1 MRDSNRLT
9 VITVKNKHK
18 PGRYGDGGGLYLL
31 VKPNGKSWVFRW
43 RDRITGKLRDKGLG
57 AAAGGWA
64 VGLEEARQRAEEC
77 RHQLRDGL
85 DPIAVK
91 RQAIAD
97 EKLERARQLTFGQCC
112 TKYIDSH
119 RAGWRNAN
127 HGEQWQSTLDTYA
140 GTLQP
145 LPVASIDTALVIKAL
160 EPIWETKTE
169 TATRVRQRI
178 EAVLDWA
185 TAREFRTGENPA
197 RWRGHLD
204 KLLPKPAKLK
214 HVTPRAALPYVELGE
229 FMAQLRQRE
238 GLGARALELQ
248 ILTAARPG
256 EVAGAEWREID
267 LDAATWQ
274 IPGAR
279 MKSGRDHRVPL
290 SLPALSLLRK
300 LKPRAAG
307 FVFPGVKK
315 GQSLTTAAALKSL
328 RAVRPGFDAHGFRS
342 TFRDWCADCTTYR
355 GDIAEA
361 ALAHVLKDKTEAA
374 YKRTDLFEKRAR
386 LMAEWAQFCATPAT
400 KDGKV
405 TPIKTAR
412 RKATKLAP

>member
-9 VITVKNKHK
+9 VITVKNKRK

-31 VKPNGKSWVFRW
+31 VKQNGKSWVFRW

-57 AAAGGWA
+57 SAAGGWA

-77 RHQLRDGL
+77 RRQLRDGL
-85 DPIAVK
+85 DPIEVK
-91 RQAIAD
+91 RQTLAD
-97 EKLERARQLTFGQCC
+97 AKLERARQLTFGECC
-112 TKYIDSH
+112 TKYMDAH
-119 RAGWRNAN
+119 RDGWRNVKHAA
-127 HGEQWQSTLDTYA
+127 QWQSTLDTYA
-140 GTLQP
+140 GDLQP

-160 EPIWETKTE
+160 EPIWATRTE

-214 HVTPRAALPYVELGE
+214 NVKPRAALPYAEVAD
-229 FMAQLRQRE
+229 FMAKLRQSE

-248 ILTAARPG
+248 ILTACRPG
-256 EVAGAEWREID
+256 EVAGAHWREID
-267 LDAATWQ
+267 MDSATWT
-274 IPGAR
+274 IPGER
-279 MKSGRDHRVPL
+279 MKAGRGHRVPL
-290 SLPALSLLRK
+290 SPLALNLLRK
-300 LKPRAAG
+300 LKPHSSG
-307 FVFPGVKK
+307 FVFPGIKR
-315 GQSLTTAAALKSL
+315 GRSLTTAAMLKAFRTV
-328 RAVRPGFDAHGFRS
+328 RAGFDAHGFRS
-342 TFRDWCADCTTYR
+342 TFRDWCADCTAYT

-361 ALAHVLKDKTEAA
+361 ALAHAIKDKTEAA

-386 LMAEWAQFCATPAT
+386 LMADWARFCATPAIKGGT
-400 KDGKV
+400 V
-405 TPIKTAR
+405 TPIKAVR
-412 RKATKLAP
+412 RTLANAAP

>member
-1 MRDSNRLT
+1 MWDSNRLT
-9 VITVKNKHK
+9 VIAVKNKHK
-18 PGRYGDGGGLYLL
+18 PGRFGDGGGLYLL

-57 AAAGGWA
+57 PAAGGWA

-77 RHQLRDGL
+77 RHQLRDGR

-91 RQAIAD
+91 RQALAD
-97 EKLERARQLTFGQCC
+97 AKLERARQLTFAECS

-119 RAGWRNAN
+119 RAGWRNAK
-127 HGEQWQSTLDTYA
+127 HAAQWQSTLDTYA
-140 GTLQP
+140 CALQP

-160 EPIWETKTE
+160 EAIWETKTE

-214 HVTPRAALPYVELGE
+214 HVTPRAALPYAEIGE
-229 FMAQLRQRE
+229 FMVQLRQRE

-256 EVAGAEWREID
+256 EVAGAEWPEFD

-290 SLPALSLLRK
+290 STSALFLLRK
-300 LKPRAAG
+300 LKPRTTG
-307 FVFPGVKK
+307 FVFPGAQK
-315 GQSLTTAAALKSL
+315 GRPLTTAAALKAL
-328 RAVRPGFDAHGFRS
+328 RAVRKGFDAHGFRS
-342 TFRDWCADCTTYR
+342 SFRDWCADCTAYR

-374 YKRTDLFEKRAR
+374 YKRTDLFAQRAR
-386 LMAEWAQFCATPAT
+386 LMAEWGQFCQ
-400 KDGKV
+400 
-405 TPIKTAR
+405 
-412 RKATKLAP
+412 